1 MAQGCD
7 MAGPLLIVLSGPS
20 GVGKDAVLSRMR
32 ELSRPYHFTVTATTR
47 PRRAN
52 ERDGFHYIF
61 LSKAAFQSMIDNG
74 ELLEW
79 ATVYGNYY
87 GVPKEQV
94 VKALDGGADVIIKA
108 DVQGAGSIKSIV
120 PEAVCIF
127 LSASPDEL
135 KTRLRERMTESEEAY
150 RIRVETAERESR
162 ESCKF
167 DYVVI
172 NHTGR
177 LDETVSEIDRII
189 DDEKRKKPRRTIKL

>member
-1 MAQGCD
+1 MAQGSD
-7 MAGPLLIVLSGPS
+7 MTGPLLIVLSGPS

-47 PRRAN
+47 PRRTG
-52 ERDGFHYIF
+52 ERDGFHYSF
-61 LSKAAFQSMIDNG
+61 LSKEAFQSMIDNG

-79 ATVYGNYY
+79 AEVYGNYY

-94 VKALDGGADVIIKA
+94 VQALDGGADVIIKA
-108 DVQGAGSIKSIV
+108 DVQGAESIKSIA

-127 LSASPDEL
+127 LSASPEEL
-135 KTRLRERMTESEEAY
+135 KTRLMERMTESEEAL

-167 DYVVI
+167 DYVVM

-177 LDETVSEIDRII
+177 LDETVDEIERII
-189 DDEKRKKPRRTIKL
+189 ESEKRKRPRRSIEL